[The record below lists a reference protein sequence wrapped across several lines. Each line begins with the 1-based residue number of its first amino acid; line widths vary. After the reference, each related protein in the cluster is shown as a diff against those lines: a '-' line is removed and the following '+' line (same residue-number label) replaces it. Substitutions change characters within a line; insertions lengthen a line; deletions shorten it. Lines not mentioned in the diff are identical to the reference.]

1 MNELPQQSKAASE
14 GLNAI
19 EFLIGASR
27 VSGMAATV
35 YWLSLIARCFTVL
48 VPGFAAAGIGC
59 LAYSL
64 YKVFKDEDYRFTPV
78 AVCIL
83 VGMIASHYDLTNIVN
98 QQSSTVA
105 TEQRQ

>member
-14 GLNAI
+14 GLSAI

-48 VPGFAAAGIGC
+48 IPGFAAAGIGC

-64 YKVFKDEDYRFTPV
+64 YKVFKDEDYRFTPL

-83 VGMIASHYDLTNIVN
+83 VGMVASHYDLTGIVN
-98 QQSSTVA
+98 QQSAVA